1 MIIMDNIKEYIN
13 LKITTE
19 TVLLFDMDGTLVDTD
34 FANFLSYENAIKSVI
49 ILDNELLFN
58 PNERFNRTTLKTIA
72 PNLSEIEYEKIIQ
85 QKQDNYKK
93 YLAQTKLNKSVSDIL
108 LQYYRTNKT
117 VLVTN
122 CRKDRALMTL
132 NYHNLTDKFSNI
144 FFRQIEDNQ
153 SRINKYKNAISSL
166 SLSAQA
172 VVVFENEKREIE
184 DAILAEIPINNI
196 LSI

>member
-1 MIIMDNIKEYIN
+1 MDNIKEYIN

-85 QKQDNYKK
+85 QKQNNYKK